1 MRTTFLLAAVF
12 LACSSGSADDGK
24 QAPRKA
30 APPAGY
36 DPMCFLGRVESVC
49 ADGVV
54 IKPQGDMR
62 IRGCSF
68 HTDGTPHSE
77 YLFVQDN
84 TQPARAFGYEDSL
97 RMFCGL
103 PLTHGLRPGLGHST
117 HSGEHKI
124 TDVLVGDVVL
134 ASYRQQ
140 RGEWVCTAIR
150 IQRRPGGRV
159 PEAVG
164 DKDTTIGRK
173 VVTRMNAEQFV
184 EETIA
189 GKWAPRLLAGLRK

>member
-1 MRTTFLLAAVF
+1 
-12 LACSSGSADDGK
+12 
-24 QAPRKA
+24 
-30 APPAGY
+30 
-36 DPMCFLGRVESVC
+36 MCFLGRVESVC

-62 IRGCSF
+62 MRWLAR
-68 HTDGTPHSE
+68 HPDGTPRAEHV
-77 YLFVQDN
+77 FVQDN
-84 TQPARAFGYEDSL
+84 TQPARTFGYEDSL

-103 PLTHGLRPGLGHST
+103 PLTHGVRPGLGHST

-124 TDVLVGDVVL
+124 TDVLVGDIVL

-140 RGEWVCTAIR
+140 RGEWVCMAIR